1 MDRIV
6 PLILFDDKSILF
18 IEVQTFQDRQSVR
31 LTGKIESELL
41 RNQSFRLD
49 KILRIVEFFKSTEND
64 IIRQI
69 MHIFLFHYRVVSQ

>member
-1 MDRIV
+1 MDCIV

-49 KILRIVEFFKSTEND
+49 KILRIVELFKSTEND

-69 MHIFLFHYRVVSQ
+69 MHIFLLNNRVVSQ